1 MFLNNRKAPKELLY
15 WNALDLRSNLSS
27 NERYILRTLQKGYEG
42 ECLYDKIFDE
52 IGHENTYILRDIY
65 LSAGKAAAQYDSIII
80 SGNRVVVNEVKNIS
94 GDYRFENNNWYKNGR
109 ELSDNA
115 FAQLSRAKGRLKKLR
130 NECRLNFEV
139 EGNLIF
145 PNDDFRLTT
154 ENQYVLKE
162 TVLRNHM
169 RKYFRQFKDERLS
182 ANAMNIAEIIQEN
195 AVENP
200 YFNESADIF
209 KIRRGLYCG
218 QCKTFDLYKGRFQMS
233 CNRCGSVESN
243 ETHLLRAMGDFEI
256 LFSGVPMTRSA
267 LLYFIDFQISRTAV
281 YKVLKKHCDIT
292 GQGRNTAYKL
302 KYAEVAEVIA
312 KIRETQRYKDR
323 ITQI

>member
-15 WNALDLRSNLSS
+15 WDALDLRSNLSS
-27 NERYILRTLQKGYEG
+27 DERYIMKTLQKGYEG

-52 IGHENTYILRDIY
+52 IGHEDIYILRDIY
-65 LSAGKAAAQYDSIII
+65 LPKGKAAAQYDSIII
-80 SGNRVVVNEVKNIS
+80 SENRVVVDEIKNIS

-109 ELSDNA
+109 ELPDNA

-145 PNDDFRLTT
+145 PNDDLMLAT
-154 ENQYVLKE
+154 ENHYVLKE
-162 TVLRNHM
+162 AVLRNHL
-169 RKYFRQFKDERLS
+169 RKYFRQFKNERLS
-182 ANAMNIAEIIQEN
+182 DNARDIAGIIQEN

-243 ETHLLRAMGDFEI
+243 EIHLLRAMGDFEI
-256 LFSGVPMTRSA
+256 LFSGVPMTRSS
-267 LLYFIDFQISRTAV
+267 LLYFIDIRISRTAV
-281 YKVLKKHCDIT
+281 YQVLKKHCDIT

-302 KYAEVAEVIA
+302 KYADIAEVIA